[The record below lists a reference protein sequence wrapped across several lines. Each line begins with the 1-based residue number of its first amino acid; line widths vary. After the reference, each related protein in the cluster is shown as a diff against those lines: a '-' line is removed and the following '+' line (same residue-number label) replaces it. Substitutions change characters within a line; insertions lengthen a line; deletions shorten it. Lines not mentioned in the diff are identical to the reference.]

1 MRTGVLLLCLSLVLL
16 TPTPTRAQDVV
27 PSPSGSSSGPV
38 PAPVDSDEEQ
48 NRCLNGYNVVTCT
61 GENVKFAQAYDWLV
75 LVLFPL
81 AGAALFLFG
90 HLVAGRYSWW
100 LAKPL
105 TRLLLSMAVAAGL
118 VFAGLFFAPFIPQ
131 ASLVR
136 FEVGPL
142 SWLFVD
148 EKFIESCTPCRDG
161 VTNPGLLFGR
171 IRWLVPPQGLLP
183 ENPMALIMVAL
194 GMLLAWGVL
203 TGIAFIF
210 LWARTGIRA
219 GSGR

>member
-1 MRTGVLLLCLSLVLL
+1 MRTAAIFLGVFLLVPLMPS
-16 TPTPTRAQDVV
+16 RAQDVV
-27 PSPSGSSSGPV
+27 PPPASAPPV
-38 PAPVDSDEEQ
+38 ADLPLVGSDEEQ
-48 NRCLNGYNVVTCT
+48 NRCLNGYTVVTCT

-75 LVLFPL
+75 LVLLPL

-90 HLVAGRYSWW
+90 HLVAGRHYWW
-100 LAKPL
+100 LAKPF
-105 TRLLLSMAVAAGL
+105 TRLWISLGLTLGL
-118 VFAGLFFAPFIPQ
+118 VFLALFFAPFIPQ

-148 EKFIESCTPCRDG
+148 EKFIESCMPCRDG

-171 IRWLVPPQGLLP
+171 IRWLMPPRGLLP
-183 ENPMALIMVAL
+183 ENPMAMIVVAL
-194 GMLLAWGVL
+194 GMLLAWCVL
-203 TGIAFIF
+203 TGAAFVF
-210 LWARTGIRA
+210 LKAKTGIRA